1 MYMPE
6 HFNKTERPAI
16 AGTLR
21 FACTRGVVVLVA
33 CLSIA
38 ACGRMDRKKFDATYR
53 AGKILSTA
61 TDRGV
66 GPVKYRELVT
76 SFEAQI
82 SVVRRRASDE
92 DERDLV
98 DQFDDALKAYR
109 AALAVWTL
117 KIDGQSDWLYSGPG
131 LEELLKPYDI
141 PFGEGPSGLKRL
153 SAENAMKE
161 IWRIAKAKLEV
172 ANSTYS
178 GNRRL

>member
-1 MYMPE
+1 MPE
-6 HFNKTERPAI
+6 HFDNTERPAG
-16 AGTLR
+16 AGALR
-21 FACTRGVVVLVA
+21 LACSRGIVVLVA
-33 CLSIA
+33 CMLIA
-38 ACGRMDRKKFDATYR
+38 ACGRTDRKKFDATYR
-53 AGKILSTA
+53 AGRILSTA

-66 GPVKYRELVT
+66 DAVKYRELVA

-82 SVVRRRASDE
+82 SVVRRRADGE
-92 DERDLV
+92 DERELV
-98 DQFDDALKAYR
+98 DQFEDALKAYR

-117 KIDGQSDWLYSGPG
+117 KIDGQSDWVYSGPAI
-131 LEELLKPYDI
+131 EELLKPYDI

-153 SAENAMKE
+153 SADNAMKE

>member
-6 HFNKTERPAI
+6 RFHTTRLA
-16 AGTLR
+16 ALARTLGVE
-21 FACTRGVVVLVA
+21 CTRGAVVLVA

-38 ACGRMDRKKFDATYR
+38 ACGRTDRKKFDATYR
-53 AGKILSTA
+53 AGKVLATA
-61 TDRGV
+61 TDGGV
-66 GPVKYRELVT
+66 NAVKYRELVT

-82 SVVRRRASDE
+82 SVVRRRATGE
-92 DERDLV
+92 DERELV
-98 DQFDDALKAYR
+98 DQFEDALKAYR

-117 KIDGQSDWLYSGPG
+117 KIDGQSDWVYSGPG

-141 PFGEGPSGLKRL
+141 PFGAGPSGLKRL
-153 SAENAMKE
+153 SADNAMKE

-172 ANSTYS
+172 ANTTYS